1 MFKANELFQMNN
13 GFELFIFLMVLGK
26 HVNSAAL
33 WNLGFYSGVMQ

>member
-26 HVNSAAL
+26 LAAL